1 MARPIALTL
10 KEISHA
16 NAEQGTRG
24 MVFYAMVRRS
34 FDRLRDILS
43 FCVTI

>member
-1 MARPIALTL
+1 MATPIALTL
-10 KEISHA
+10 KEISYA

-24 MVFYAMVRRS
+24 MVFYAMVGKN
-34 FDRLRDILS
+34 FYRLRDILS